1 MKNLFFYFWKTKI
14 VTIEELFYENV
25 YCDVDKTSC
34 CGHGP
39 ITNEKHCPNCGRKI
53 IRQAK

>member
-1 MKNLFFYFWKTKI
+1 MKKLFFYFWKTKV
-14 VTIEELFYENV
+14 VTIEELFFENV
-25 YCDVDKTSC
+25 YCDVEKTSC
-34 CGHGP
+34 CGYGP